1 LTERAR
7 TVWRKAFAL
16 VFAALV
22 VLPPPAP
29 AAELRQ
35 ETLEA
40 FDRYVRVSEAK
51 IDAELSSHE
60 PFLWL
65 DRLPA
70 GQREAALA
78 QLRQGH
84 VVTERLETLDNGK
97 SIPIPGGLIHHWI
110 GTTFIPGV
118 TLRQTLA
125 FAQDYDH
132 HFEHFR
138 PDVMRSKI
146 LRRDGDDFVVS
157 FRFHRKKVV
166 TSILDTEH
174 AIHYHIVDDAHAWSR
189 SHTTRV
195 QEVEDAGEPGEH
207 LKPVG
212 QDRGF
217 LWRMNNYWRFEEK
230 DGGTYVECQSISLTR
245 DIPAG
250 LGWIISRF
258 VNSIPRESLDFTLG
272 TMRAALLQSQ
282 STASK

>member
-1 LTERAR
+1 M
-7 TVWRKAFAL
+7 WRKTLAL
-16 VFAALV
+16 LSAALAIAS
-22 VLPPPAP
+22 PAS

-35 ETLEA
+35 ETVNG
-40 FDRYVRVSEAK
+40 FDHYVRVSEAK
-51 IDAELSSHE
+51 IDAELSSHA
-60 PFLWL
+60 PFLWV
-65 DRLPA
+65 DRLPPA
-70 GQREAALA
+70 QRDAALA

-84 VVTERLETLDNGK
+84 VVTERLETLDGGK
-97 SIPIPGGLIHHWI
+97 PISVPGGLIHHWI

-118 TLRQTLA
+118 TLQQTLA

-132 HFEHFR
+132 HFEHFH

-146 LRRDGDDFVVS
+146 LRHEADDFVVY

-174 AIHYHIVDDAHAWSR
+174 AVHYQTVDAAHTWTR
-189 SHTTRV
+189 SHTIRI

-217 LWRMNNYWRFEEK
+217 LWRMNNYWRFEER

-250 LGWIISRF
+250 LSWIISRF

-272 TMRAALLQSQ
+272 TMRAALLHRQS
-282 STASK
+282 AAPK